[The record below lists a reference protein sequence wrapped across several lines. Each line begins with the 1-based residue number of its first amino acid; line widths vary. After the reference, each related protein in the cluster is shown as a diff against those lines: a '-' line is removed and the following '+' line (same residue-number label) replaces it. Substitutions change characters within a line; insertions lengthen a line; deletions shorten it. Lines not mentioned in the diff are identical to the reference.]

1 VSDLDKLKAWTEAVE
16 RVALASKAQLA
27 GMKLFQAGGP
37 DAQAAWDAIEKS
49 RAAFVAACRREQAR
63 WKSVVGIE
71 VDQQEMDGKGFERPG
86 PRKPEGGSGAKE
98 VRGAKEIKALPARG
112 GDASG

>member
-1 VSDLDKLKAWTEAVE
+1 VSDLGKLKAWTEAVE

-37 DAQAAWDAIEKS
+37 DAQAAWDAVEKS
-49 RAAFVAACRREQAR
+49 RAAFVAACKREQTKWR
-63 WKSVVGIE
+63 SVAGIDP
-71 VDQQEMDGKGFERPG
+71 DQQTEMDGFEKPG
-86 PRKPEGGSGAKE
+86 PRAGGSGAKG
-98 VRGAKEIKALPARG
+98 VGAKEIKALPARG